1 MFGKLPKILL
11 NNSMGDN
18 HNNVREFIKPKSS
31 EHKKQN
37 ENTLEDNGF
46 EYVLLDQDLNGF
58 RFNLEHLQKY
68 AQTNR
73 YVISLTAIRGN
84 KPCLKNYYVDNDDLE
99 RFFKLYSEGKITGD
113 IIEIDKYNP
122 EVFA

>member
-1 MFGKLPKILL
+1 MFGKLQKILL
-11 NNSMGDN
+11 NNNMSDN
-18 HNNVREFIKPKSS
+18 HNNVRDFVKPKSS

-73 YVISLTAIRGN
+73 YVISVTAIRVN
-84 KPCLKNYYVDNDDLE
+84 KPCLKNYYVDNDALE
-99 RFFKLYSEGKITGD
+99 RFFKLYSEGKI
-113 IIEIDKYNP
+113 NS
-122 EVFA
+122 